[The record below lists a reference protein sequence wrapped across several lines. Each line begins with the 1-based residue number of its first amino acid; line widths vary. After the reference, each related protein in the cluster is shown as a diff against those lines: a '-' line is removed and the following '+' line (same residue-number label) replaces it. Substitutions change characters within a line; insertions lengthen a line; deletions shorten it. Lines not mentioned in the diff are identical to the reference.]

1 MNGPSLKKVQDLI
14 DIGAIVSNAYRIKS
28 KFPDIRES
36 LSAHRFDLA
45 YEEISSWPNYSPTP
59 MEDLSDLA
67 QFCGV
72 EKVFYKNES
81 ARLGLGSFKALGGA
95 YAVKKV
101 ANNYSLLGKNLK
113 ELVVATASAGN
124 HGRSVAWGARQ
135 VGCFA
140 KIYVHSG
147 VSKARADAM
156 AKFGAEIIRIEG
168 NYDEALAE
176 CIKSAKKNS
185 WELVSDTSWA
195 DYREVPL
202 DIMSGY
208 SVLMR
213 EALRQMGPMNP
224 THIFLPAGCG
234 GLAAGL
240 VSFLWKEKNESLCNL
255 ISVES
260 INSSCVLE
268 SIREHKPIFIDIK
281 EETSMVGL
289 SCGEVSE
296 QAWKI
301 LSKTLSHSVSISD
314 KAVAPLMKL
323 FLDGKCGGRS
333 IEAGECATSGA
344 ASLLA
349 ICKEKKLKKEIS
361 LDETS
366 IVLLI
371 GTEGATD
378 IEAYN
383 ELISKGSLVV

>member
-1 MNGPSLKKVQDLI
+1 SLKKVQDLI
-14 DIGAIVSNAYRIKS
+14 DIGAIVPNAYRIKS

-202 DIMSGY
+202 DI
-208 SVLMR
+208 
-213 EALRQMGPMNP
+213 
-224 THIFLPAGCG
+224 
-234 GLAAGL
+234 
-240 VSFLWKEKNESLCNL
+240 
-255 ISVES
+255 
-260 INSSCVLE
+260 
-268 SIREHKPIFIDIK
+268 
-281 EETSMVGL
+281 
-289 SCGEVSE
+289 
-296 QAWKI
+296 
-301 LSKTLSHSVSISD
+301 
-314 KAVAPLMKL
+314 
-323 FLDGKCGGRS
+323 
-333 IEAGECATSGA
+333 
-344 ASLLA
+344 
-349 ICKEKKLKKEIS
+349 
-361 LDETS
+361 
-366 IVLLI
+366 
-371 GTEGATD
+371 
-378 IEAYN
+378 
-383 ELISKGSLVV
+383 